1 MSPMQR
7 LADAHPAAVAELRTQ
22 YRMADD
28 VAKISNVISYDGRL
42 RAATRDVAERVMSLP
57 RALPADAP
65 EWLRVAADP
74 ARRVVFLDTTDA
86 GARAFESPPERGKPV
101 NDFERD
107 VVMRALRALVS
118 RGADPKSVAFLSPYN
133 SQVDAMARDL
143 ERERETGGIAA
154 GRGGAHDRSRAGT
167 GCGGG
172 GGVDGARQPRGDAG
186 TLLRDRRRVNV
197 ALTRA
202 KSKLIVVGCGATLQ
216 SSPVLRE
223 VLGVTIHEGWLVPFP
238 NEV

>member
-1 MSPMQR
+1 
-7 LADAHPAAVAELRTQ
+7 
-22 YRMADD
+22 
-28 VAKISNVISYDGRL
+28 
-42 RAATRDVAERVMSLP
+42 MSLP
-57 RALPADAP
+57 RALPAEAP
-65 EWLRVAADP
+65 EWLRFVADP
-74 ARRVVFLDTTDA
+74 AKRVVFHDTTNA
-86 GARAFESPPERGKPV
+86 GSRAFESPPERGKPV

-154 GRGGAHDRSRAGT
+154 GAEALTIDRAQGRDVEAAVVSMVRAN
-167 GCGGG
+167 
-172 GGVDGARQPRGDAG
+172 PEGDAG

>member
-1 MSPMQR
+1 MQR

-28 VAKISNVISYDGRL
+28 LAKIPNVISYGGRL

-65 EWLRVAADP
+65 EWLRVVADP
-74 ARRVVFLDTTDA
+74 AKRVVFLDTTDA
-86 GARAFESPPERGKPV
+86 GSRAFESPRNEGNRSTISNETSSCARSERSCRAARIRRASPFCPRTTRRWTRWREIWNANARRGGSPPAGEALTI
-101 NDFERD
+101 DRAQGRD
-107 VVMRALRALVS
+107 VEAAVVSMVRAN
-118 RGADPKSVAFLSPYN
+118 P
-133 SQVDAMARDL
+133 
-143 ERERETGGIAA
+143 E
-154 GRGGAHDRSRAGT
+154 
-167 GCGGG
+167 
-172 GGVDGARQPRGDAG
+172 GDAG